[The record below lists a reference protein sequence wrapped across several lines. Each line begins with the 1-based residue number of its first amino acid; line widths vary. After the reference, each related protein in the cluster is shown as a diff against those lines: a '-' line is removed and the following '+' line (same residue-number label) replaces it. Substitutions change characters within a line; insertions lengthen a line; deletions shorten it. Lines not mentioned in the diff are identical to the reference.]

1 MKLTFGQLLQTT
13 KDFCVDDKTSSTTG
27 LTNTELF
34 LKREINKTVQF
45 THNALKKA
53 YKTKELPKTMSS
65 VVDQQYY
72 YYPPGLNRIDTV
84 TIDNDTSIPPLRVI
98 QNQREWDR
106 LNSYPQTSGIP
117 THIFMRARDFGIYPI
132 PGDVYTLTLTGR
144 FYPRPMSADDYSGGS
159 VSISQNSQALV
170 GDSTV
175 FTSSMVGRYF
185 SEADSNGEAIGNFY
199 RVGAFT
205 STTALT
211 LDTFFEEAALSASAY
226 IIGESP
232 EIPDELHEL
241 IPYRVAGIYYGTRRR
256 DSKKGQEYLNYFYTG
271 DFGNP
276 MRKGQFDAGLLG
288 FIQDYALNGSDNTQ
302 ILDLNEPVRHHYLS
316 EEWETVTL

>member
-144 FYPRPMSADDYSGGS
+144 FYPRPMSADDYILGS
-159 VSISQNSQALV
+159 VTVNQNSQTIT
-170 GDSTV
+170 GTSGG

-185 SEADSNGEAIGNFY
+185 SETDSNKETIGNLY

-205 STTALT
+205 STTVLT
-211 LDTFFEEAALSASAY
+211 LDTFFEEAALSDSSY
-226 IIGESP
+226 VIGESP